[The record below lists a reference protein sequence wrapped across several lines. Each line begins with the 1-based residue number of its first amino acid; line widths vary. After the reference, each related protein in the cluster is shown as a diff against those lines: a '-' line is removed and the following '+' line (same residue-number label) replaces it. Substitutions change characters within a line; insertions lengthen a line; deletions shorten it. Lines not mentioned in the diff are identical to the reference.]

1 MGPSPTDTTETMWR
15 HRARTFDAIASAA
28 RASRPSH
35 RPAMDAAR
43 ALSTSPVAAAASAAP
58 PAARSRDHQRW
69 GASTAAAPFAV
80 ASLAA
85 AAAAATGYVAA
96 ARDPVRADAASQ
108 TRNPKAAVG
117 SLPYDRAQSVADW
130 LLAKGATLPGV
141 HIRPVD
147 AGRAHVEEHGMGL
160 YASKDVH
167 ALEPA
172 SSGGGG
178 GGGFFGAGRARAGP
192 VTLASIPLAL
202 ALTSKACVE
211 HEAVGECFR
220 SLMDDDVIDERM
232 AVMLLLILER
242 RRGARSPAAPYV
254 EAIPARFHTP
264 LHYSDDETK
273 GIVGTNLH
281 GAQKQQRKTL
291 ELVLRERVR
300 PAGARLFAAMRAWE
314 RERRGWFG
322 RTFVGGFTSG
332 RKITEDEFRWAY
344 SAYWSRALSLP
355 IGADPSAPTVEAIV
369 PGIDFANHS
378 CGAPNARWEV
388 RGVRGGAPDPSDPS
402 GLGPRIELLGEFGSL
417 PAPGEEVV
425 ISYGDKTNEEL
436 LFVHGFADRDN
447 PHDALVLQP
456 PWAVDG
462 IGEGG
467 FTDGNKKELS
477 KETKEER
484 ELRIEANRSREAL
497 RKFRGLPSQVVL
509 PAVPPARG
517 LAGLDETTVD
527 TLTLWGLSPKALEYE
542 LHAEVA
548 TRLAGLSEREARED
562 AERTVGRSSPT
573 VAERR
578 AAALNALR
586 DALDAQGA
594 RLEEATGFGQS
605 ARGGD
610 DKGARGP
617 AAGSRAAIAAAVKAA
632 SERRVDE
639 VVAADPLAPPV
650 VKAAAVYR
658 SGVARMTRRYA
669 NEAARWK

>member
-1 MGPSPTDTTETMWR
+1 M
-15 HRARTFDAIASAA
+15 
-28 RASRPSH
+28 
-35 RPAMDAAR
+35 
-43 ALSTSPVAAAASAAP
+43 
-58 PAARSRDHQRW
+58 

-192 VTLASIPLAL
+192 VTLASMPLAL

-254 EAIPARFHTP
+254 EAIPARFRTP

-273 GIVGTNLH
+273 GLLARTFTRRRRNS
-281 GAQKQQRKTL
+281 ARRST
-291 ELVLRERVR
+291 R
-300 PAGARLFAAMRAWE
+300 PSRTRASRGCEVVWAMRAWE

-388 RGVRGGAPDPSDPS
+388 RGVRGGAPPT
-402 GLGPRIELLGEFGSL
+402 LATR
-417 PAPGEEVV
+417 
-425 ISYGDKTNEEL
+425 
-436 LFVHGFADRDN
+436 ADR
-447 PHDALVLQP
+447 
-456 PWAVDG
+456 
-462 IGEGG
+462 
-467 FTDGNKKELS
+467 
-477 KETKEER
+477 
-484 ELRIEANRSREAL
+484 
-497 RKFRGLPSQVVL
+497 
-509 PAVPPARG
+509 ARG
-517 LAGLDETTVD
+517 
-527 TLTLWGLSPKALEYE
+527 
-542 LHAEVA
+542 
-548 TRLAGLSEREARED
+548 
-562 AERTVGRSSPT
+562 SSCSASL
-573 VAERR
+573 VRYRRR
-578 AAALNALR
+578 A
-586 DALDAQGA
+586 
-594 RLEEATGFGQS
+594 
-605 ARGGD
+605 
-610 DKGARGP
+610 
-617 AAGSRAAIAAAVKAA
+617 
-632 SERRVDE
+632 RR
-639 VVAADPLAPPV
+639 
-650 VKAAAVYR
+650 
-658 SGVARMTRRYA
+658 
-669 NEAARWK
+669 W

>member
-1 MGPSPTDTTETMWR
+1 
-15 HRARTFDAIASAA
+15 
-28 RASRPSH
+28 
-35 RPAMDAAR
+35 MDAAR
-43 ALSTSPVAAAASAAP
+43 ALSTSPVAP

-69 GASTAAAPFAV
+69 GGSTAAAPFAV

-108 TRNPKAAVG
+108 TRKPKAAVG
-117 SLPYDRAQSVADW
+117 SLPYDRAQGVADW
-130 LLAKGATLPGV
+130 LLAKGASLPGV
-141 HIRPVD
+141 HILPVD

-172 SSGGGG
+172 SSSSSSG
-178 GGGFFGAGRARAGP
+178 GGGFFGAGRARGGP
-192 VTLASIPLAL
+192 VTLASVPLAL

-254 EAIPARFHTP
+254 EAIPARFRTP
-264 LHYSDDETK
+264 LHYSADETR
-273 GIVGTNLH
+273 GLAGTNLH
-281 GAQKQQRKTL
+281 AAASQQRRAL
-291 ELVLRERVR
+291 DSVLRERVR
-300 PAGARLFAAMRAWE
+300 PAGARLFRAMRAWE

-322 RTFVGGFTSG
+322 RTFVGGFTSAA
-332 RKITEDEFRWAY
+332 KITEDEFRWAY

-355 IGADPSAPTVEAIV
+355 IGADPTAPTVEAIV

-378 CGAPNARWEV
+378 CGAPNARWAV
-388 RGVRGGAPDPSDPS
+388 RGVRGGSPDASDPS
-402 GLGPRIELLGEFGSL
+402 GPRVELLGEFGSL

-456 PWAVDG
+456 PWVVDEF
-462 IGEGG
+462 GEGG
-467 FTDGNKKELS
+467 FTDGEKKQLS
-477 KETKEER
+477 KETREER

-517 LAGLDETTVD
+517 LAGLDETTVA
-527 TLTLWGLSPKALEYE
+527 TLTLWGLSPKALEFE

-548 TRLAGLSEREARED
+548 TRLGGSVREGSARGCGTDGRAIETHRR
-562 AERTVGRSSPT
+562 RTTRRGVGR
-573 VAERR
+573 VARR
-578 AAALNALR
+578 PGR
-586 DALDAQGA
+586 A
-594 RLEEATGFGQS
+594 RRE

-610 DKGARGP
+610 GLWSIARQPGAGGGEQGGHRRGGEGGVRAEGGRGRRGGP
-617 AAGSRAAIAAAVKAA
+617 VGAAGCQGGGGVSQRGGEDDEEVHERGGEVEVTQSR
-632 SERRVDE
+632 
-639 VVAADPLAPPV
+639 
-650 VKAAAVYR
+650 
-658 SGVARMTRRYA
+658 
-669 NEAARWK
+669 

>member
-1 MGPSPTDTTETMWR
+1 
-15 HRARTFDAIASAA
+15 
-28 RASRPSH
+28 
-35 RPAMDAAR
+35 MDAAR

-69 GASTAAAPFAV
+69 GGSTAAAPFAV

-108 TRNPKAAVG
+108 TRKPKAAVG
-117 SLPYDRAQSVADW
+117 SLPYDRAQGVADW
-130 LLAKGATLPGV
+130 LLAKGASLPGV
-141 HIRPVD
+141 HILPVD

-172 SSGGGG
+172 SSSSSSG
-178 GGGFFGAGRARAGP
+178 GGGFFGAGRARGGP
-192 VTLASIPLAL
+192 VTLASVPLAL

-254 EAIPARFHTP
+254 EAIPARFRTP
-264 LHYSDDETK
+264 LHYSADETR
-273 GIVGTNLH
+273 GLAGTNLH
-281 GAQKQQRKTL
+281 AAASQQRKAL
-291 ELVLRERVR
+291 DSVLRERVR
-300 PAGARLFAAMRAWE
+300 PAGARLFRAMRAWE

-322 RTFVGGFTSG
+322 RTFVGGFTSAA
-332 RKITEDEFRWAY
+332 KITEDEFRWAY

-355 IGADPSAPTVEAIV
+355 IGADPTAPTVEAIV

-402 GLGPRIELLGEFGSL
+402 GSGPRVELLGEFGSL

-456 PWAVDG
+456 PWVVDEF
-462 IGEGG
+462 GEGG
-467 FTDGNKKELS
+467 FTDGEKKQLS
-477 KETKEER
+477 KETREER

-517 LAGLDETTVD
+517 LAGLDETTVA
-527 TLTLWGLSPKALEYE
+527 TLTLWGLSPKALEFE

-562 AERTVGRSSPT
+562 AERTVGRSKPT
-573 VAERR
+573 DAERR
-578 AAALNALR
+578 AAALGALR

-605 ARGGD
+605 RGG
-610 DKGARGP
+610 RGP

-658 SGVARMTRRYA
+658 SGVARMTRRYT

>member
-1 MGPSPTDTTETMWR
+1 
-15 HRARTFDAIASAA
+15 
-28 RASRPSH
+28 
-35 RPAMDAAR
+35 MDAAR
-43 ALSTSPVAAAASAAP
+43 ALSTSPVAAAASAS
-58 PAARSRDHQRW
+58 SRDHQRW

-108 TRNPKAAVG
+108 TRKPKAAVG

-130 LLAKGATLPGV
+130 LLANGATLPGV

-172 SSGGGG
+172 SSSSSSSG
-178 GGGFFGAGRARAGP
+178 GGGFFGAGRAQAGP
-192 VTLASIPLAL
+192 VTLASVPLAL

-254 EAIPARFHTP
+254 EAIPARFRTP
-264 LHYSDDETK
+264 LHYSDDESR
-273 GIVGTNLH
+273 GLAGTNLH
-281 GAQKQQRKTL
+281 DAASQQRKTL
-291 ELVLRERVR
+291 DVVLRERAR
-300 PAGARLFAAMRAWE
+300 PAGARLFGALRAWE
-314 RERRGWFG
+314 RARRGWFG
-322 RTFVGGFTSG
+322 RTFVGGFTSSA
-332 RKITEDEFRWAY
+332 KISEDEFRWAY

-355 IGADPSAPTVEAIV
+355 MGDDPTAPTVEAIV

-378 CGAPNARWEV
+378 CVAPNARWEV
-388 RGVRGGAPDPSDPS
+388 RGVVRGAPDPSDTS
-402 GLGPRIELLGEFGSL
+402 GSGPRVELLGEFGAT

-456 PWAVDG
+456 PWVIDEF
-462 IGEGG
+462 GEGSDLN
-467 FTDGNKKELS
+467 DGMKKVSSRSAKELS
-477 KETKEER
+477 KETR
-484 ELRIEANRSREAL
+484 ELRMEANRSREAL
-497 RKFRGLPSQVVL
+497 RKFKGLPAQVVL

-517 LAGLDETTVD
+517 LAGLDDDVVK
-527 TLTLWGLSPKALEYE
+527 TLELWGLSPRALELE

-578 AAALNALR
+578 AAALGALR

-594 RLEEATGFGQS
+594 RLEAATGLRKNDEKNGRK
-605 ARGGD
+605 AP
-610 DKGARGP
+610 RGP

>member
-1 MGPSPTDTTETMWR
+1 
-15 HRARTFDAIASAA
+15 
-28 RASRPSH
+28 
-35 RPAMDAAR
+35 
-43 ALSTSPVAAAASAAP
+43 
-58 PAARSRDHQRW
+58 
-69 GASTAAAPFAV
+69 
-80 ASLAA
+80 
-85 AAAAATGYVAA
+85 
-96 ARDPVRADAASQ
+96 
-108 TRNPKAAVG
+108 
-117 SLPYDRAQSVADW
+117 
-130 LLAKGATLPGV
+130 
-141 HIRPVD
+141 
-147 AGRAHVEEHGMGL
+147 
-160 YASKDVH
+160 
-167 ALEPA
+167 
-172 SSGGGG
+172 
-178 GGGFFGAGRARAGP
+178 
-192 VTLASIPLAL
+192 
-202 ALTSKACVE
+202 
-211 HEAVGECFR
+211 
-220 SLMDDDVIDERM
+220 MDDDVIDERM

-254 EAIPARFHTP
+254 EAIPARFRTP
-264 LHYSDDETK
+264 LHYSDDETR
-273 GIVGTNLH
+273 GLLGTNLH
-281 GAQKQQRKTL
+281 AATSQQRKTL

-322 RTFVGGFTSG
+322 RTFVGGFTSAG
-332 RKITEDEFRWAY
+332 KITEDEFRWAY

-388 RGVRGGAPDPSDPS
+388 RGVRGGAPDPNDPS
-402 GLGPRIELLGEFGSL
+402 GSGPRVELLGEFGSL

-456 PWAVDG
+456 PWAV
-462 IGEGG
+462 
-467 FTDGNKKELS
+467 
-477 KETKEER
+477 
-484 ELRIEANRSREAL
+484 
-497 RKFRGLPSQVVL
+497 VL

-542 LHAEVA
+542 LHAE
-548 TRLAGLSEREARED
+548 
-562 AERTVGRSSPT
+562 
-573 VAERR
+573 
-578 AAALNALR
+578 
-586 DALDAQGA
+586 
-594 RLEEATGFGQS
+594 
-605 ARGGD
+605 
-610 DKGARGP
+610 
-617 AAGSRAAIAAAVKAA
+617 AA